1 MSEPK
6 NLIKEKLFSQGELW
20 LNNSAYTGPYN
31 ISADGTYY
39 TLSKFVE
46 GKSQILKTNRVSLY
60 QRLLKQNN
68 GVDISEKNA
77 QVVNN
82 TRIPTLEDYEKGFYT
97 RYFIKRKDSNNIS
110 EVEEMKLG
118 DIGEKISEVL
128 YVGFELN
135 WKISGPLDDRFD
147 SKGVRQEA
155 GVRDTNR
162 RTLQRLEKQHTGISE
177 KLQNLTQF
185 YRKF

>member
-6 NLIKEKLFSQGELW
+6 NLVKEGLFSKGELW
-20 LNNSAYTGPYN
+20 LNNRAYTGPYN

-39 TLSKFVE
+39 TLTKYVE
-46 GKSQILKTNRVSLY
+46 GKSEILKTNRVSLY
-60 QRLLKQNN
+60 QRLIKKNGISDVAQQN
-68 GVDISEKNA
+68 G

-82 TRIPTLEDYEKGFYT
+82 TIVPTQEDYEKGFYT
-97 RYFIKRKDSNNIS
+97 RYFIKRKDSNIIAEVS
-110 EVEEMKLG
+110 EEKLG
-118 DIGEKISEVL
+118 DIGEKVSEVL
-128 YVGFELN
+128 YVGFELD
-135 WKISGPLDDRFD
+135 WKISGPLEDRFD

-162 RTLQRLEKQHTGISE
+162 RTLQRLEKEYIGISE

-185 YRKF
+185 YRNF